1 MLTRKPLTEDSEREL
16 IINESSQWLSKKS
29 LFVALLLYDPRL
41 ADVWLYVRTHWY
53 LDSAVS
59 QIVQPGHTLAR
70 DLAVAQ
76 VAMATLTD
84 QSWNWDTS
92 K

>member
-1 MLTRKPLTEDSEREL
+1 MKAACDYQGSHYL
-16 IINESSQWLSKKS
+16 
-29 LFVALLLYDPRL
+29 LFYDPEPV
-41 ADVWLYVRTHWY
+41 DTFLYVRTHGN
-53 LDSAVS
+53 LDSAAS
-59 QIVQPGHTLAR
+59 QIVQPDHTLAR

-84 QSWNWDTS
+84 QSWNWDMV